1 MVFDPALAT
10 GHLCLL
16 LDSALGLGIH
26 VRLDGN
32 NLSPSG

>member
-10 GHLCLL
+10 SQLCLL